1 MATRRAADFLVTGAG
16 EIVTL
21 EPGVGE
27 GPLGVVRDGALAAS
41 AGRIAWIG
49 PAGEAGRRL
58 ALRRGATRIDAG
70 GRVVL
75 PGFVDSH
82 THLLFA
88 GSREDEFARRLA
100 GATYQELA
108 AAGGGIL
115 ATVRATRRASVEE
128 LVALGRRR
136 LDLVL
141 RHGTTTVEVKSGYGL
156 TTSDELKMLDAIR
169 RLRLSHPVRV
179 RATFCGAHE
188 VPPEFRGRPD
198 AYVDLVVD
206 GMLPEVARRRL
217 AHYVDVFCEQGV
229 FSVEQARRILR
240 AGQALGL
247 GAKLHADEFVATGG
261 AALAA
266 EIRAL
271 SADHLLAAP
280 IEGIRA
286 MAAAGVT
293 ATLLPGTAFFLG
305 LPYAPARRFLE
316 AGVRVALAT
325 DFNPGSSYTPNMQL
339 IVTLACTQM
348 RMTVEEALRAATLG
362 GAHALGLADRV
373 GSLRPGKACDLVV
386 LDIPNHRHLP
396 YLYGVNHVAAVV
408 RDGRQVWPPTGRA
421 ARRLPARATGAA
433 ARRAASGRR

>member
-1 MATRRAADFLVTGAG
+1 MARGRSPAAGPFAADFLLTGAA
-16 EIVTL
+16 ELLTL
-21 EPGVGE
+21 EPGLGE
-27 GPLGVVRDGALAAS
+27 GLLGILRDGALAA
-41 AGRIAWIG
+41 ARGRIVWVG
-49 PAGEAGRRL
+49 PTAAAARAVRLGPGGRRL
-58 ALRRGATRIDAG
+58 AAR

-82 THLLFA
+82 THLVFA

-100 GATYQELA
+100 GASYQEIA

-115 ATVRATRRASVEE
+115 ATVRATRAATVEE

-141 RHGTTTVEVKSGYGL
+141 CHGTTTVEVKSGYGL
-156 TTSDELKMLDAIR
+156 TTADELKMLVAIR
-169 RLRLSHPVRV
+169 RLGASHPVRV

-188 VPPEFRGRPD
+188 VPPEYRGRAD
-198 AYVDLVVD
+198 AYVDLVV
-206 GMLPEVARRRL
+206 GEMLPEVARRGL
-217 AHYVDVFCEQGV
+217 AHHVDVFCEEGV
-229 FSVEQARRILR
+229 FTVAQARRILR

-247 GAKLHADEFVATGG
+247 GAKFHADEFVATGG
-261 AALAA
+261 AELAA
-266 EIRAL
+266 ELRAL
-271 SADHLLAAP
+271 SADHLLAAR

-316 AGVRVALAT
+316 AGARLALAT

-339 IVTLACTQM
+339 VVTLACTQM
-348 RMTVEEALRAATLG
+348 RMTVEEAIGAATLG
-362 GAHALGLADRV
+362 GAHALGLADAI

-386 LDIPNHRHLP
+386 LDVPNHRHLP

-408 RDGRQVWPPTGRA
+408 RGGRLAWV
-421 ARRLPARATGAA
+421 ARARAPAA
-433 ARRAASGRR
+433 PGGRRRAG